1 MVYNRTMEMIKLQKV
16 LLNQLNNKY
25 YSPKELMYGYEP
37 GSYLSP
43 FEYKSYLDYIESFI
57 GDSKNSMFNLNLK
70 SFNSKYIYFLASN
83 ELISLDTSYLNL
95 LKEAMVEKKPLVSS
109 VFKDVIYKSRI
120 YSEIEGTLNVEN
132 VPTTRKRLKE
142 LLEKEVKP
150 ETLNDI
156 IIKNMDEGIKFVYSL
171 PEFNKDNLLKLY
183 KILSKDCL
191 KKEDEIKDGHF
202 YRDDEVEIDNYPGCP
217 TSKVEECMD
226 SLFSF
231 VKEKIQKGDGFSQ
244 FILPHICHYYIVY
257 IHPYFDY
264 NGRTARMVS
273 LWINLLIND
282 EIMPPLIS
290 EAINQNK
297 NEYYKALR
305 NSREARNDLT
315 YFLIYIFKTA
325 ISYIL
330 SYKDLEI
337 VDQYVKNQGNVLTET
352 ELNYVKKILVTYKGK
367 FSYQDFIKNCQ
378 IEISKQGAFKILNKF
393 VDLKIL
399 LVVDTPSKVK
409 LFDINNK
416 VIKYT
421 KSSIII

>member
-1 MVYNRTMEMIKLQKV
+1 MVYNKTMEEETLHKV

-25 YSPKELMYGYEP
+25 YSSKELMYSSEP
-37 GSYLSP
+37 GLYLSP
-43 FEYKSYLDYIESFI
+43 FDYNKYLDYVDKVIEKANRYTYDL
-57 GDSKNSMFNLNLK
+57 GLK
-70 SFNSKYIYFLASN
+70 LFNSKHIFYLANN
-83 ELISLDTSYLNL
+83 ELHSLNKSYINL
-95 LKEAMVEKKPLVSS
+95 LKEATTGNKPLVASI
-109 VFKDVIYKSRI
+109 FNDVIYKSRI

-142 LLEKEVKP
+142 LLEKEIEP
-150 ETLNDI
+150 ENLNDV

-191 KKEDEIKDGHF
+191 KEKDQIKEGQY

-217 TSKVEECMD
+217 TDKVNECMD
-226 SLFSF
+226 SLFTF
-231 VKEKIQKGDGFSQ
+231 VKNSIKKDDGLELLY
-244 FILPHICHYYIVY
+244 LPHICHYYIVY

-273 LWINLLIND
+273 LWINLMVNN

-305 NSREARNDLT
+305 NSREARNDVT
-315 YFLIYIFKTA
+315 YFLIYILKTA

-421 KSSIII
+421 KTGTII

>member
-1 MVYNRTMEMIKLQKV
+1 MVYNNAMEEELLKRV

-25 YSPKELMYGYEP
+25 YSPKELMYSSEP
-37 GSYLSP
+37 GFYLSP
-43 FEYKSYLDYIESFI
+43 FDYNNYLDYVDGLIEEAKDHSY
-57 GDSKNSMFNLNLK
+57 DLNLE
-70 SFNSKYIYFLASN
+70 SFNSKHIFYLANKELHSLNKSYI
-83 ELISLDTSYLNL
+83 NL
-95 LKEAMVEKKPLVSS
+95 LKEAIVGNKPLIASI
-109 VFKDVIYKSRI
+109 FDDVIYKSRI

-142 LLEKEVKP
+142 LLEKEIEP
-150 ETLNDI
+150 ESLNDV

-183 KILSKDCL
+183 KILSKGCL
-191 KKEDEIKDGHF
+191 KEKDEIKEGQY

-217 TSKVEECMD
+217 TNKVSECMD

-231 VKEKIQKGDGFSQ
+231 VKKSIKKDDALELLY
-244 FILPHICHYYIVY
+244 LPHICHYYIVY

-273 LWINLLIND
+273 LWINLMVNN

-305 NSREARNDLT
+305 NSRESRNDVT
-315 YFLIYIFKTA
+315 YFLIYILKTA

-337 VDQYVKNQGNVLTET
+337 VDQFVKNQGNVLTET

-367 FSYQDFIKNCQ
+367 FSYQDFVKNCQ
-378 IEISKQGAFKILNKF
+378 IEISKQGAFKILNKL

-421 KSSIII
+421 RSSSII

>member
-1 MVYNRTMEMIKLQKV
+1 MVYNKTMKEEALKKV
-16 LLNQLNNKY
+16 LLNQINNKY
-25 YSPKELMYGYEP
+25 YSPKELMYSSEP
-37 GSYLSP
+37 GLYLSP
-43 FEYKSYLDYIESFI
+43 FDYNKYLDCVDNIIERANNYTYDL
-57 GDSKNSMFNLNLK
+57 GLK
-70 SFNSKYIYFLASN
+70 SFNSKHIFYLANS
-83 ELISLDTSYLNL
+83 ELHSLNKSYLNL
-95 LKEAMVEKKPLVSS
+95 LKEAITVNKPLVSS
-109 VFKDVIYKSRI
+109 IFNDVIYKSRI

-191 KKEDEIKDGHF
+191 KEKDQIKEGQY

-217 TSKVEECMD
+217 TDKVNECMD
-226 SLFSF
+226 SLFTF
-231 VKEKIQKGDGFSQ
+231 VKNSIKKDDGLELLY
-244 FILPHICHYYIVY
+244 LPHICHYYIVY

-273 LWINLLIND
+273 LWINLMVNN

-305 NSREARNDLT
+305 NSREARNDIT
-315 YFLIYIFKTA
+315 YFLIYILKTA

-330 SYKDLEI
+330 AYKDLEN

-421 KSSIII
+421 KASEIT

>member
-1 MVYNRTMEMIKLQKV
+1 MVYNKAMEEKDFNKI
-16 LLNQLNNKY
+16 LLNQINNKY
-25 YSPKELMYGYEP
+25 YSPKELMYSSEP
-37 GSYLSP
+37 GYYLSP
-43 FEYKSYLDYIESFI
+43 FDYKNYLDYLESI
-57 GDSKNSMFNLNLK
+57 VGEIKEGLDILKLK
-70 SFNSKYIYFLASN
+70 SFNSNHVFYLPNK
-83 ELISLDTSYLNL
+83 ELDLLNNSYTDL
-95 LKEAMVEKKPLVSS
+95 LKEAVNDKKPLLAN
-109 VFKDVIYKSRI
+109 VFKELVYKSRI

-142 LLEKEVKP
+142 LLEKEIEP
-150 ETLNDI
+150 ENLNDV
-156 IIKNMDEGIKFVYSL
+156 IIKNMGEGIKYVYSM

-183 KILSKDCL
+183 KILSKGCL
-191 KKEDEIKDGHF
+191 KEKDEIKEGHY

-217 TSKVEECMD
+217 TNKVNECMD
-226 SLFSF
+226 SLFEF
-231 VKEKIQKGDGFSQ
+231 INHEIKNGDSLDLFY
-244 FILPHICHYYIVY
+244 LPHICHYYIVY

-273 LWINLLIND
+273 LWINLMVNN

-305 NSREARNDLT
+305 NSREARNDIT
-315 YFLIYIFKTA
+315 YFLIYILKTA

-337 VDQYVKNQGNVLTET
+337 VNQYVKNQGNVLTET

-393 VDLKIL
+393 VSLKIL

-421 KSSIII
+421 KSSTII

>member
-1 MVYNRTMEMIKLQKV
+1 MEPNKLQKV
-16 LLNQLNNKY
+16 FISQLDNKY
-25 YSPKELMYGYEP
+25 YSPKELMYGSEP
-37 GSYLSP
+37 GFYLSP
-43 FEYKSYLDYIESFI
+43 FEYNSYLDYVDKVI
-57 GDSKNSMFNLNLK
+57 DKSKDLKANLNLK
-70 SFNSKYIYFLASN
+70 SFNSSHIFYLANN
-83 ELISLDTSYLNL
+83 ELISLDSSYLSL
-95 LKEAMVEKKPLVSS
+95 LKEAFVEKKPLVATI
-109 VFKDVIYKSRI
+109 FKDVIYKSRI

-142 LLEKEVKP
+142 LLEKEAKP

-191 KKEDEIKDGHF
+191 KKEDEIKDGQY
-202 YRDDEVEIDNYPGCP
+202 YRDDEVEIDNYVGCP
-217 TSKVEECMD
+217 TNKVEECMD

-231 VKEKIQKGDGFSQ
+231 VKEKIKSGDSFGQ
-244 FILPHICHYYIVY
+244 FILPHICHYYILY

-273 LWINLLIND
+273 LWINLLVNN

-297 NEYYKALR
+297 NEYYNALR

-315 YFLIYIFKTA
+315 YFLIYILKTA
-325 ISYIL
+325 IHYIL
-330 SYKDLEI
+330 SYKDLET
-337 VDQYVKNQGNVLTET
+337 VDQFVKNQGNVLTET
-352 ELNYVKKILVTYKGK
+352 ELNYVKKIFVSYKGK

-378 IEISKQGAFKILNKF
+378 IEISKQGAFKILNKL

-399 LVVDTPSKVK
+399 VVVDTPSKVK
-409 LFDINNK
+409 LFDVNRK
-416 VIKYT
+416 VVKFT
-421 KSSIII
+421 QLVTNV

>member
-1 MVYNRTMEMIKLQKV
+1 MEFEKSKKI
-16 LLNQLNNKY
+16 LLSQLNDKY
-25 YSPKELMYGYEP
+25 YTPRELMYGANP
-37 GSYLSP
+37 GFYLSP
-43 FEYKSYLDYIESFI
+43 FDYKNYLDYINAFI
-57 GDSKNSMFNLNLK
+57 EKKYDAVYDLKLK
-70 SFNSKYIYFLASN
+70 SFNSEHIFYLANTELHSLNSSYI
-83 ELISLDTSYLNL
+83 NL
-95 LKEAMVEKKPLVSS
+95 LKEAICENKPIVSNI
-109 VFKDVIYKSRI
+109 FKDAIYKSRI

-142 LLEKEVKP
+142 LLEKEKQP
-150 ETLNDI
+150 ESLNDV

-191 KKEDEIKDGHF
+191 KEKDEIKEGQY
-202 YRDDEVEIDNYPGCP
+202 YRDDEVEIDNYNGCP
-217 TSKVEECMD
+217 SNKVEECMD

-231 VKEKIQKGDGFSQ
+231 VKEKISKGDSLEQ
-244 FILPHICHYYIVY
+244 LYLPHICHYYIVY

-273 LWINLLIND
+273 LWINLLVND

-290 EAINQNK
+290 EAISQNK

-305 NSREARNDLT
+305 DSRDARNDIT
-315 YFLIYIFKTA
+315 YFLL
-325 ISYIL
+325 YIL
-330 SYKDLEI
+330 RTAVHYVLCYKDLETI
-337 VDQYVKNQGNVLTET
+337 DQFVKNQSNVLTET
-352 ELNYVKKILVTYKGK
+352 ELNYVKKILVSYKGK
-367 FSYQDFIKNCQ
+367 FSYQDFVKNCQ

-409 LFDINNK
+409 LFDLNHK
-416 VIKYT
+416 VVKYA
-421 KSSIII
+421 KSNTID

>member
-1 MVYNRTMEMIKLQKV
+1 MVYNNGMKEELFKKV
-16 LLNQLNNKY
+16 LLNQINNKY
-25 YSPKELMYGYEP
+25 YSPKELIYGSEP
-37 GSYLSP
+37 GFYLSP
-43 FEYKSYLDYIESFI
+43 FDYSNYLDYVEKIIKELKDYTYDL
-57 GDSKNSMFNLNLK
+57 GLK
-70 SFNSKYIYFLASN
+70 SFNSKHIFYLANN
-83 ELISLDTSYLNL
+83 ELHSLNRSYLNL
-95 LKEAMVEKKPLVSS
+95 LKEAMTDNKPLVASI
-109 VFKDVIYKSRI
+109 FNDVIYKSRI

-142 LLEKEVKP
+142 LLEKEIEP
-150 ETLNDI
+150 ENLNDV

-183 KILSKDCL
+183 KILSKGCL
-191 KKEDEIKDGHF
+191 KEKDEIKEGHY

-217 TSKVEECMD
+217 TDKVNECMD
-226 SLFSF
+226 SLFEF
-231 VKEKIQKGDGFSQ
+231 VKQSIEKNDGLELLY
-244 FILPHICHYYIVY
+244 LPHICHYYIVY

-273 LWINLLIND
+273 LWINLMVNN

-305 NSREARNDLT
+305 NARESRNDIT
-315 YFLIYIFKTA
+315 YFLIYILKTA

-337 VDQYVKNQGNVLTET
+337 VNQYVKNQGNVLTET

-367 FSYQDFIKNCQ
+367 FSYQDFVKNCQ

-421 KSSIII
+421 KPSTII

>member
-1 MVYNRTMEMIKLQKV
+1 MEEEALQKV
-16 LLNQLNNKY
+16 LLKQLNNKY
-25 YSPKELMYGYEP
+25 YSPKEVMYSSEP
-37 GSYLSP
+37 GLYLSP
-43 FEYKSYLDYIESFI
+43 FDYNKYLDYVDKVIE
-57 GDSKNSMFNLNLK
+57 KANSHAYDLGLK
-70 SFNSKYIYFLASN
+70 SFNSKHIFYLANN
-83 ELISLDTSYLNL
+83 ELYSLNKSYINL
-95 LKEAMVEKKPLVSS
+95 LKEAIIGNKPLVASI
-109 VFKDVIYKSRI
+109 FNDVIYKSRI

-142 LLEKEVKP
+142 LLEKEIEP
-150 ETLNDI
+150 ENLNDV

-183 KILSKDCL
+183 KILSKGCL
-191 KKEDEIKDGHF
+191 KEKDEIKEGHY
-202 YRDDEVEIDNYPGCP
+202 YRDNEVEIDNYPGCP
-217 TSKVEECMD
+217 TNMVEECME
-226 SLFSF
+226 SLFAF
-231 VKEKIQKGDGFSQ
+231 VKKSIKNNDALQLLY
-244 FILPHICHYYIVY
+244 LPHICHYYIVY

-273 LWINLLIND
+273 LWINLMVNN

-305 NSREARNDLT
+305 NSREARNDIT
-315 YFLIYIFKTA
+315 YFLIYILKTA

-393 VDLKIL
+393 VSLKIL

-421 KSSIII
+421 KTGTNNQRS

>member
-1 MVYNRTMEMIKLQKV
+1 MEEEALKKV
-16 LLNQLNNKY
+16 LLNQINNKY
-25 YSPKELMYGYEP
+25 YSPKELMYSSEP
-37 GSYLSP
+37 GLYLSP
-43 FEYKSYLDYIESFI
+43 FDYNKYLDCVDKVIEKANRYTYDL
-57 GDSKNSMFNLNLK
+57 GLK
-70 SFNSKYIYFLASN
+70 SFNSKHIFYLANS
-83 ELISLDTSYLNL
+83 ELHSLNKSYLNL
-95 LKEAMVEKKPLVSS
+95 LKEAIIGNKPLVSS
-109 VFKDVIYKSRI
+109 IFNDVIYKSRI

-142 LLEKEVKP
+142 LLEKEIEP
-150 ETLNDI
+150 ENLNDV
-156 IIKNMDEGIKFVYSL
+156 IIKNMDEGIRFVYSL

-191 KKEDEIKDGHF
+191 KEKDQIKEGQY

-217 TSKVEECMD
+217 TDKVNECMD
-226 SLFSF
+226 SLFTF
-231 VKEKIQKGDGFSQ
+231 VKNSIKKDDGLELLY
-244 FILPHICHYYIVY
+244 LPHICHYYIVY

-273 LWINLLIND
+273 LWINLMVNS

-315 YFLIYIFKTA
+315 YFLIYILKTA

-378 IEISKQGAFKILNKF
+378 IEISKQGAFKILNKL

-421 KSSIII
+421 KASTII

>member
-1 MVYNRTMEMIKLQKV
+1 MEEKELQAV

-25 YSPKELMYGYEP
+25 YSPKELMYSSEP
-37 GSYLSP
+37 GLYLSP
-43 FEYKSYLDYIESFI
+43 FDYNKYLDCVEKVIEETKDYSYV
-57 GDSKNSMFNLNLK
+57 LELK
-70 SFNSKYIYFLASN
+70 TFNSKYIFYLAN
-83 ELISLDTSYLNL
+83 TELHSLNRNYVSL
-95 LKEAMVEKKPLVSS
+95 LKEAVTDNKPLIASI
-109 VFKDVIYKSRI
+109 FNDVIYKSRI

-142 LLEKEVKP
+142 LLEKEIEP
-150 ETLNDI
+150 ESLNDV

-183 KILSKDCL
+183 KILSKGCL
-191 KKEDEIKDGHF
+191 KEKDEIKEGQY
-202 YRDDEVEIDNYPGCP
+202 YRDDEVEIDSYPGCP
-217 TSKVEECMD
+217 TNKVDECMD
-226 SLFSF
+226 SLFAF
-231 VKEKIQKGDGFSQ
+231 VKKSIKNNDALQLLY
-244 FILPHICHYYIVY
+244 LPHICHYYIVY

-273 LWINLLIND
+273 LWINLMVNN

-305 NSREARNDLT
+305 NSREARNDIT
-315 YFLIYIFKTA
+315 YFLIYILKTA

-352 ELNYVKKILVTYKGK
+352 ELNYVKKILVSYKGK

-409 LFDINNK
+409 LFDINKK

-421 KSSIII
+421 SLNTID

>member
-1 MVYNRTMEMIKLQKV
+1 MVYNKAMEEKDFNKI
-16 LLNQLNNKY
+16 LLNQINNKY
-25 YSPKELMYGYEP
+25 YSPKELMYSSEP
-37 GSYLSP
+37 GYYLSP
-43 FEYKSYLDYIESFI
+43 FDYKNYLDYLESI
-57 GDSKNSMFNLNLK
+57 VGEIKEGLDILKLK
-70 SFNSKYIYFLASN
+70 SFNSNHVFYLPNK
-83 ELISLDTSYLNL
+83 ELDLLNNSYTDL
-95 LKEAMVEKKPLVSS
+95 LKEAVNDKKPLLAN
-109 VFKDVIYKSRI
+109 VFKELVYKSRI

-142 LLEKEVKP
+142 LLEKEIEP
-150 ETLNDI
+150 ENINDV
-156 IIKNMDEGIKFVYSL
+156 IIKNMDEGIKFVYSM

-183 KILSKDCL
+183 KILSKGCL
-191 KKEDEIKDGHF
+191 KEKDEIKEGHY
-202 YRDDEVEIDNYPGCP
+202 YRDDEVEIDNYSGCP
-217 TSKVEECMD
+217 TNKVNECMD
-226 SLFSF
+226 SLFEF
-231 VKEKIQKGDGFSQ
+231 INHEIKNGDSLDLFY
-244 FILPHICHYYIVY
+244 LPHICHYYIVY

-273 LWINLLIND
+273 LWINLMVNN

-305 NSREARNDLT
+305 NSREARNDIT
-315 YFLIYIFKTA
+315 YFLIYILKTA

-337 VDQYVKNQGNVLTET
+337 VNQYVKNQGNVLTET

-421 KSSIII
+421 KSSTII